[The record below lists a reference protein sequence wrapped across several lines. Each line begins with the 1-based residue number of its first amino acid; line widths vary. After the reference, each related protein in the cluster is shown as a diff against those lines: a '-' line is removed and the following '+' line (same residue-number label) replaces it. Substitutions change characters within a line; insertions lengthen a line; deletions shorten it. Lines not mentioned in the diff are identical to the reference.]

1 MAETSEGNLC
11 WQKLI
16 ALFANDLNRKVNA
29 QGLYRHNL
37 DFPSALMSQLVEL
50 MARARGSNS
59 LDVSSFSWGEEKKG
73 LFIRIGKSQFNW
85 EIVKGIQSLW
95 DL

>member
-1 MAETSEGNLC
+1 MAETSEGDLC

-16 ALFANDLNRKVNA
+16 ALFENGLKRKVNA

-50 MARARGSNS
+50 RARARGSNS
-59 LDVSSFSWGEEKKG
+59 LDVSSFLGGKKKKVY
-73 LFIRIGKSQFNW
+73 LL
-85 EIVKGIQSLW
+85 E
-95 DL
+95 

>member
-1 MAETSEGNLC
+1 MAETSEGDLC

-16 ALFANDLNRKVNA
+16 ALFENGLKRKVNA

-50 MARARGSNS
+50 RARARGSNS
-59 LDVSSFSWGEEKKG
+59 LDVSSFLGGGEKKG
-73 LFIRIGKSQFNW
+73 LFIRIGRSQFN
-85 EIVKGIQSLW
+85 
-95 DL
+95 